1 MFFNF
6 RWLNSV
12 DADEMVVDDQAII
25 PSIPAG
31 VSGTALAASLLRDGW
46 SVSTGC
52 FLILVIYILRSSI
65 IFTYVKFSKKAHWTN
80 CSYFVLLIIL
90 H

>member
-12 DADEMVVDDQAII
+12 DADEMVVDDQALI

-46 SVSTGC
+46 SVSTVC
-52 FLILVIYILRSSI
+52 FMILVINILW
-65 IFTYVKFSKKAHWTN
+65 SK
-80 CSYFVLLIIL
+80 
-90 H
+90 